1 LLIIASWSR
10 TRVNAKCPSK
20 KSIAALYAREK
31 SRITAS
37 WLILQLSKNR
47 TASGTE
53 TKMSFADL
61 HHRTSIVTGAAG
73 GIGRAI
79 CEELAKAGSDIALFD
94 IDRSKAETLADEI
107 ARTFGV
113 TAKAYQADVRRTD
126 ELGRAIDGVVS
137 DFGSIDHLVNAH
149 GIQFLS
155 PFSDFPEDKWTS
167 IQDINLQGVFRT
179 TRAVWAHMIK
189 RKRGRVV
196 NIASV
201 HGLVASEL
209 KSAYVA
215 AKHGVV
221 GITRAAAIEG
231 AQCGITVNAICPG
244 AVLTEL
250 VLKQGAEYARRS
262 GENISE
268 QAALERIFL
277 DVMPTR
283 RFVEPMEIGQLCV
296 FICCDAA
303 RSITGAAIPVD
314 GGWTAR

>member
-1 LLIIASWSR
+1 
-10 TRVNAKCPSK
+10 
-20 KSIAALYAREK
+20 
-31 SRITAS
+31 
-37 WLILQLSKNR
+37 
-47 TASGTE
+47 
-53 TKMSFADL
+53 MSFVKL
-61 HHRTSIVTGAAG
+61 EHRTSIVTGASG

-79 CEELAKAGSDIALFD
+79 CEELARAGSDIALFD
-94 IDRSKAETLADEI
+94 IDIDKTEGLANDFAKE
-107 ARTFGV
+107 FGV
-113 TAKAYQADVRRTD
+113 IAKAYKVDVRLT
-126 ELGRAIDGVVS
+126 EAIGEAIDNVAS
-137 DFGSIDHLVNAH
+137 DFSGIDHLINAH

-155 PFSDFPEDKWTS
+155 SFPDFPEDKWVL

-179 TRAVWAHMIK
+179 TKAVWPHMIK
-189 RKRGRVV
+189 RKRGRIV

-221 GITRAAAIEG
+221 GMTRAAAIEG
-231 AQCGITVNAICPG
+231 AQSGITVNAICPG

-262 GENISE
+262 GQNISE
-268 QAALERIFL
+268 QAALERAFL

-283 RFVEPMEIGQLCV
+283 RFIDPREIGQLCA

-303 RSITGAAIPVD
+303 RSITGAAIAID
-314 GGWTAR
+314 GGWSAR

>member
-1 LLIIASWSR
+1 MQVSF
-10 TRVNAKCPSK
+10 VN
-20 KSIAALYAREK
+20 LE
-31 SRITAS
+31 
-37 WLILQLSKNR
+37 Q
-47 TASGTE
+47 
-53 TKMSFADL
+53 
-61 HHRTSIVTGAAG
+61 RTSIVTGAAG

-79 CEELAKAGSDIALFD
+79 CEELAKAGSHIALFD
-94 IDRSKAETLADEI
+94 IDYSQAEGLAVELTRKFD
-107 ARTFGV
+107 V
-113 TAKAYQADVRRTD
+113 TAKVYKSDVQRT
-126 ELGRAIDGVVS
+126 EEVSRAIDSVVS
-137 DFGSIDHLVNAH
+137 DFGGIDHLVNAH

-155 PFSDFPEDKWTS
+155 PFADFPEDKWTL

-179 TRAVWAHMIK
+179 TKAVWPHMVGQ
-189 RKRGRVV
+189 KRGRIV

-221 GITRAAAIEG
+221 GMTRAAAIEG
-231 AQCGITVNAICPG
+231 AQRGITVNAICPG

-250 VLKQGAEYARRS
+250 VLKQGSEYVRRS

-283 RFVEPMEIGQLCV
+283 RFIEPIEIGQLCA
-296 FICCDAA
+296 FLCCDAA
-303 RSITGAAIPVD
+303 RSITGTAIPID

>member
-1 LLIIASWSR
+1 
-10 TRVNAKCPSK
+10 
-20 KSIAALYAREK
+20 
-31 SRITAS
+31 
-37 WLILQLSKNR
+37 
-47 TASGTE
+47 
-53 TKMSFADL
+53 MSFVSL
-61 HHRTSIVTGAAG
+61 EQRTSIVTGATG
-73 GIGRAI
+73 GIGQAI
-79 CEELAKAGSDIALFD
+79 CEELAKAGSCVALFD
-94 IDRSKAETLADEI
+94 IDCSKAEVLADKLTKTLGI
-107 ARTFGV
+107 
-113 TAKAYQADVRRTD
+113 TAKAYKADVQRTE
-126 ELGRAIDGVVS
+126 ELDRAIDNVVS
-137 DFGSIDHLVNAH
+137 DFGGIDHLVNAH

-155 PFSDFPEDKWTS
+155 PFSEFPEDKWTS

-179 TRAVWAHMIK
+179 TKAVWPHMVK
-189 RKRGRVV
+189 RERGRVV

-209 KSAYVA
+209 KSAYIA

-221 GITRAAAIEG
+221 GMTRAAAIEG

-250 VLKQGAEYARRS
+250 VLRQGAEYVRRS

-283 RFVEPMEIGQLCV
+283 RFIEPTEIGQLCA
-296 FICCDAA
+296 FLCCDAA
-303 RSITGAAIPVD
+303 RSITGTAIPID

>member
-1 LLIIASWSR
+1 
-10 TRVNAKCPSK
+10 
-20 KSIAALYAREK
+20 
-31 SRITAS
+31 
-37 WLILQLSKNR
+37 
-47 TASGTE
+47 
-53 TKMSFADL
+53 MSFVSL
-61 HHRTSIVTGAAG
+61 EQRTSIVTGAAG

-79 CEELAKAGSDIALFD
+79 CEELARAGSYIALFD
-94 IDRSKAETLADEI
+94 IDSNKSETLAGKL
-107 ARTFGV
+107 TTNFGV
-113 TAKAYQADVRRTD
+113 TAKAYKADVQRTE
-126 ELGRAIDGVVS
+126 ELGRAIDNVVS
-137 DFGSIDHLVNAH
+137 DFGGVDHLVNAH

-155 PFSDFPEDKWTS
+155 PFSDFPEDKWTL

-179 TRAVWAHMIK
+179 TKAVWPHMVK

-221 GITRAAAIEG
+221 GMTRAAAIEG
-231 AQCGITVNAICPG
+231 AQSGITVNAICPG

-283 RFVEPMEIGQLCV
+283 QFIEPIEIGQLCA

-303 RSITGAAIPVD
+303 RSITGTAIPID